1 MSIYSSASKT
11 GIGAVGLMIR
21 KKLEYLHR
29 AAVKTFGQKSESLSS
44 TLLSNYVPYYSDK
57 EALFND
63 LHECLSKVQRHT
75 VAVVPGDFNGRTG
88 QDRHSPRKKQKA
100 IRTLHPTTGGDLQ
113 SLFPHILRRQWTLV
127 GEYDGFA
134 AQRDQN
140 FIHSNCSRQLPTA
153 TPRAPLNCTVHE
165 HRILIQLDVR
175 AAISLLSGNA
185 SPSTVPQA
193 NLPVAVTIMPTPFPK
208 KTFKCFTP
216 ALLKLSKEVL
226 QLWRA
231 FGQGIFKA
239 EEENDHIYIA
249 YGRA

>member
-75 VAVVPGDFNGRTG
+75 VAVVPGDFNGRIG

-127 GEYDGFA
+127 GEYGGFA

-185 SPSTVPQA
+185 SPSTVLQA

-216 ALLKLSKEVL
+216 AC
-226 QLWRA
+226 
-231 FGQGIFKA
+231 
-239 EEENDHIYIA
+239 
-249 YGRA
+249 